1 MYEFSA
7 NYLSDAAQELAG
19 NLTVQSSGQRPQQGL
34 VSELTGASH
43 QSPWYGSSRNQGPA
57 GAGPW
62 CEVPALMPGNSLVGW
77 AQRYERELPLRK
89 GDRRLGTSRKWAP
102 RSMQFREERRSNIGL
117 SSRRSSGKNLFAPL
131 AAAFMLPIMRD
142 YDKKAHGVDF
152 LESGFIVL
160 GKILYTLGV
169 CIECITAQPEA
180 VVLGANLL
188 ELLRSRYIHLSLYL
202 FVNCFIRF

>member
-1 MYEFSA
+1 MVFVYE
-7 NYLSDAAQELAG
+7 YLSDAAQELAG
-19 NLTVQSSGQRPQQGL
+19 KLTVQSSGKRPQQGFIT
-34 VSELTGASH
+34 ELTGASH
-43 QSPWYGSSRNQGPA
+43 RNPWYGPSHHKGPA

-62 CEVPALMPGNSLVGW
+62 SEVPTLMPGNSLVGW

-89 GDRRLGTSRKWAP
+89 GDRRVGTSRKWAP
-102 RSMQFREERRSNIGL
+102 RSMQLREERQNDKEL
-117 SSRRSSGKNLFAPL
+117 SSRESPGKNIFAPL

-169 CIECITAQPEA
+169 CMECITAQPEA
-180 VVLGANLL
+180 IVLGANLL
-188 ELLRSRYIHLSLYL
+188 ELLRSRYHYL
-202 FVNCFIRF
+202 DLLTIFFHS